1 MLWYCIDLQRW
12 GQANGIFF
20 LTRFRD
26 LVVELSVCRMW
37 THRRCRSRR
46 APAWRLRVATGGCRP
61 GLPSGWGSLYFCTGR
76 GSACIPD
83 HLPGPSPSPKSG
95 PPSYEDEALRPV
107 DVLDCSSV
115 LRPSG
120 VLFQSYL
127 VCSMAVFNVSLL
139 YAKRY
144 FENDC
149 WFVVGFGIRC
159 CFGVWILF
167 VVLLC

>member
-1 MLWYCIDLQRW
+1 M
-12 GQANGIFF
+12 
-20 LTRFRD
+20 TRFRD
-26 LVVELSVCRMW
+26 LVVELSFCRMW
-37 THRRCRSRR
+37 THRRCRPRR
-46 APAWRLRVATGGCRP
+46 APAWRLRVDGGGYLP
-61 GLPSGWGSLYFCTGR
+61 GLPSGRGSLYLWTGR

-83 HLPGPSPSPKSG
+83 HLPGPSPSAKSG

-107 DVLDCSSV
+107 DVLDCSCV

-127 VCSMAVFNVSLL
+127 VCSMAVLNVSLL

-149 WFVVGFGIRC
+149 WYVVGFGIRC

-167 VVLLC
+167 VVVLY

>member
-1 MLWYCIDLQRW
+1 M
-12 GQANGIFF
+12 
-20 LTRFRD
+20 
-26 LVVELSVCRMW
+26 
-37 THRRCRSRR
+37 
-46 APAWRLRVATGGCRP
+46 
-61 GLPSGWGSLYFCTGR
+61 
-76 GSACIPD
+76 PD

-95 PPSYEDEALRPV
+95 PPSKEDEALPPV

-127 VCSMAVFNVSLL
+127 VCSMAVFNISLL

-167 VVLLC
+167 HVVLY